1 MAFRV
6 LSIPFAAVMIGAC
19 NLFNGRCTYEV
30 RSIQLAGRASQSGTQ
45 IAAAEASFSEQRGSV
60 SGGSLYW
67 LVTGS
72 TLKGHVLSASLK
84 DAQNPSQVLLDLPLA
99 PAERNEIAQGA
110 TDTRS
115 GANLSGYYGI
125 FSVGRGIVELQT
137 DLSSRPTVVIPLE
150 VTGSE
155 DWSRPYCS

>member
-45 IAAAEASFSEQRGSV
+45 IAAAEASFSEQRGSLQ
-60 SGGSLYW
+60 GGSFYW
-67 LVTGS
+67 IVTGR

-84 DAQNPSQVLLDLPLA
+84 DAQNPSQILLELPLA

-110 TDTRS
+110 TDSRG
-115 GANLSGYYGI
+115 GADLSGYYDL

-137 DLSSRPTVVIPLE
+137 DLSIPVVVIPLA

-155 DWSRPYCS
+155 NWARPYCS